1 MNYIIKMKK
10 GHGIF
15 LGLLF
20 LVTWLSLSCKKKQV
34 APQPQTQTQFT
45 VSSAQVVFESE
56 GSSSDVS
63 IASNGNWTATANSS
77 TIWFTISQASGGPGN
92 VTLKLT
98 AYANNTGAGRQAI
111 VTINASNGGSK
122 QIEVSQPD
130 NQNLLAKFARVSPK
144 LLTNNG
150 NPLLDF
156 MFTADPTAI
165 AYNGR
170 VYVYTTNDNQQYD
183 TVGPGGKN
191 SYGYIRTLVMMSSA
205 DMVNWTYHG
214 LINTAKLA
222 PWTYTSWAPSIES
235 RLEADG
241 KTHFYMYYSNSGGAT
256 AMLTSTSPVGPWKDP
271 LGKNI
276 VDTKTPGV
284 DVDNPFDPGVLID
297 DQGTGW
303 LVFGAG
309 RQKTPYLPD
318 NSRIVKLGA
327 DMMSL
332 ASSISKIPSPYMN
345 EASDLN
351 FINGT
356 YVYSYCTNWD
366 ARTVWP
372 YTNILAPTQACISYM
387 TSKTPLDPNSWQ
399 YGDNYFRN
407 PGDNLTDK
415 IGPLTNNHS
424 HLFTFQGKWYFAYH
438 AMYLQDYFNTTG
450 GFRNVGIEQATVNT
464 TNGVNIPLIN
474 GTFKG
479 PSQTQLLNPFV
490 VQQAETT
497 AGTSGHVKFDT
508 AGIVGNMVAKG
519 QIDKQVLMVR
529 GADFSKQIP
538 AKFEARVKGTG
549 QIDVYV
555 NNLKG
560 PALVSL
566 KCDVKDW
573 TTLSQQIT
581 QNIPNGI
588 GNIYFVFYGD
598 GFLFDEWKFY

>member
-1 MNYIIKMKK
+1 MRK

-20 LVTWLSLSCKKKQV
+20 LVPLLSFSCNKKQV
-34 APQPQTQTQFT
+34 APQPQFT

-56 GSSSDVS
+56 GSSSNVS
-63 IASNGNWTATANSS
+63 ITSNGNWTATSNSS
-77 TIWFTISQASGGPGN
+77 TIWFTISQASGGSGN

-98 AYANNTGAGRQAI
+98 ASANNTGAGREAI
-111 VTINASNGGSK
+111 VTIKASNGDAT

-130 NQNLLAKFARVSPK
+130 NQNLLAKFAMVSPK
-144 LLTNNG
+144 LFTNNG

-165 AYNGR
+165 EYNGR
-170 VYVYTTNDNQQYD
+170 VYVYTTNDQQQYD

-191 SYGYIRTLVMMSSA
+191 NYGYIRTLVMMSSA

-214 LINTAKLA
+214 VINTAKLA
-222 PWTYTSWAPSIES
+222 PYTYASWAPSIES
-235 RLEADG
+235 RMETDG
-241 KTHFYMYYSNSGGAT
+241 KTHFYMYYSNSGTAT

-297 DQGTGW
+297 GQGTGW

-309 RQKTPYLPD
+309 AEKTPYLPD
-318 NSRIVKLGA
+318 NARIFKLGP
-327 DMMSL
+327 DMISL
-332 ASSISKIPSPYMN
+332 AGSISKIPAPYFN

-356 YVYSYCTNWD
+356 WVYSYCTNWD
-366 ARTVWP
+366 ARNVWP
-372 YTNILAPTQACISYM
+372 YSNIAKPSAACISYM
-387 TSKTPLDPNSWQ
+387 TSKAPLDSNSWQ

-407 PGDNLTDK
+407 PGENVGDNV
-415 IGPLTNNHS
+415 GPLTNNHS

-438 AMYLQDYFNTTG
+438 AMYLQNYFNTTG
-450 GFRNVGIEQATVNT
+450 GFRNVGIEEASVNT
-464 TNGVNIPLIN
+464 ANGVNIPMIN
-474 GTFKG
+474 ATFKG

-490 VQQAETT
+490 LQQAETT

-538 AKFEARVKGTG
+538 SKFEARVKGTG

-555 NNLKG
+555 NSLAG

-566 KCDVKDW
+566 KCDVKNW

-581 QNIPNGI
+581 QKIPNGA

-598 GFLFDEWKFY
+598 GFLFDDWQFE